1 MDHALEAAAEA
12 VTQPALWVLL
22 GVIISAVLG
31 YLGVRYTARTSKSA
45 SEYSAILAA
54 PDNISAG
61 YDRLNDD
68 LWRTVTDLKNDVAAL
83 KTEASIVQG
92 RYRAAIYYIRRLL
105 SLLTLH
111 APHIHPPEPPVELRE
126 DVRVNGTEDPTQ

>member
-1 MDHALEAAAEA
+1 MNLALLAIDA
-12 VTQPALWVLL
+12 VTERALWVLL
-22 GVIISAVLG
+22 GVLVTSGLG
-31 YLGVRYTARTSKSA
+31 YLGVRYTARSSKSA

-68 LWRTVTDLKNDVAAL
+68 LWRTVTDLRERVA
-83 KTEASIVQG
+83 TVEAEQRLDRG
-92 RYRAAIYYIRRLL
+92 RYRAAISYIRRLL

-111 APHIHPPEPPVELRE
+111 APQVTPPEPPVELRD
-126 DVRVNGTEDPTQ
+126 DVRVNGQH